1 MESGTRRLNTA
12 KMTTAIIQLGKIG
25 DILNAVP
32 IAQELTRRNG
42 EPPYF
47 VVSRQY
53 AHILDR
59 IPNVE
64 PVIYEGVWD
73 DLSGAIKWA
82 KRQFEKVIVTQTYG
96 KDMPI
101 EHRCSS
107 WQLDAYERA
116 GMLELWDKLTLE
128 IPRDENMD
136 AVCHYPTIL
145 LADHSESSPFFQK
158 EELYA
163 ILRDNF
169 PLHCVIRLSDY
180 KLHNFCDFV
189 NWYDKNEA
197 IVCVESAHLHL
208 TRATKT
214 PVVALAADKPSQWN
228 GSAWSKRY
236 AFHCR
241 YSDFDQRKGE
251 MIEAL
256 ANAMDGVRKRGAV
269 VV

>member
-1 MESGTRRLNTA
+1 MSTSVL
-12 KMTTAIIQLGKIG
+12 QLGKIG

-32 IAQELTRRNG
+32 IAQELARRNG
-42 EPPYF
+42 EPPF
-47 VVSRQY
+47 FIVSRQY

-64 PVIYEGVWD
+64 SVIFEGAWD

-107 WQLDAYERA
+107 WQLDAYDRA
-116 GMLELWDKLTLE
+116 GMLELWDTL
-128 IPRDENMD
+128 PL
-136 AVCHYPTIL
+136 AVNAVATIEREMPVIL
-145 LADHSESSPFFQK
+145 FADYSESSPFFQK
-158 EELYA
+158 EECYEMLVKE
-163 ILRDNF
+163 F
-169 PLHCVIRLSDY
+169 PLHTVLHLSDT
-180 KLHNFCDFV
+180 KLKHFLDFV
-189 NWYDKNEA
+189 NWYKGASA

-208 TRATKT
+208 TRTTKT
-214 PVVALAADKPSQWN
+214 PVVALVADKPSKWN
-228 GSAWSKRY
+228 GSAWSKRF

-251 MIEAL
+251 MVEAL
-256 ANAMDGVRKRGAV
+256 SNAMDGFKQREAV
-269 VV
+269 IV